1 MFFAPLLVF
10 VILWVKDG
18 SNTELINQSLE
29 RENNFFNFSL
39 TAEKLSNQTVS
50 FENWKKKSVL
60 FYVAQLVKVVEKS
73 PKVYKHINNDYNK

>member
-1 MFFAPLLVF
+1 M
-10 VILWVKDG
+10 
-18 SNTELINQSLE
+18 NQFLK

-60 FYVAQLVKVVEKS
+60 FYIAQLVKVVEKS
-73 PKVYKHINNDYNK
+73 PKIYKHINNDYNK

>member
-50 FENWKKKSVL
+50 FENWKKKISAVL
-60 FYVAQLVKVVEKS
+60 CRTVSESCGKESKS
-73 PKVYKHINNDYNK
+73 I